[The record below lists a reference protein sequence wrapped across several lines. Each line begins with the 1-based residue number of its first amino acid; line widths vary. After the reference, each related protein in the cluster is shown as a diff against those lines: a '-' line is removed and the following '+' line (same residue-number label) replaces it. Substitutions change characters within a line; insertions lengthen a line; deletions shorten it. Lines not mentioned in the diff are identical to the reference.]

1 MVFAYFLPSGGS
13 KIDQKSIKIASQSGL
28 KLRCRKNTQKS
39 SEMVPTWFQKRPKLG
54 AQNALNF
61 LGPVWGPSK
70 SEERTTPK
78 TRPKNNTP
86 LEASWVGKAKTTLSA
101 GLTRGVGG
109 LQIYKNWKDLARNL
123 HVVYHSCTP
132 QGGGAGSNCP
142 AGQPRHRAWDWVTDW
157 LIDCS

>member
-13 KIDQKSIKIASQSGL
+13 KIDQKSIKIASRSVL

-39 SEMVPTWFQKRPKLG
+39 SEMAPTWFQKRPKLG

-86 LEASWVGKAKTTLSA
+86 LEASWA
-101 GLTRGVGG
+101 GISKNNVPAASTRTVGG
-109 LQIYKNWKDLARNL
+109 IANLQGLAKIGRKW
-123 HVVYHSCTP
+123 HGVQHSCTP
-132 QGGGAGSNCP
+132 AVGARSTCP
-142 AGQPRHRAWDWVTDW
+142 AGQPRHRAWG
-157 LIDCS
+157 

>member
-54 AQNALNF
+54 GQNA

-86 LEASWVGKAKTTLSA
+86 LEASWVGEAKKSFGGTDPRSGWIANLQELA
-101 GLTRGVGG
+101 KIGLVSSTAAPLRGGTR
-109 LQIYKNWKDLARNL
+109 
-123 HVVYHSCTP
+123 ST
-132 QGGGAGSNCP
+132 CP
-142 AGQPRHRAWDWVTDW
+142 AGQPRHRALGLSWLVGWV
-157 LIDCS
+157 S